1 MCGKEF
7 LKPEENPLPI
17 KDTYIKK
24 KIIIITKPKNGLF
37 TNFIK

>member
-7 LKPEENPLPI
+7 LKPGENPLPI

-24 KIIIITKPKNGLF
+24 NNNNYKT
-37 TNFIK
+37 